1 MLCTVIAIINNNIPR
16 HRTSSK
22 FVETSSASI
31 TLSSVFDLY
40 LLCRVEPYSPTE
52 ITEFTILELLK
63 GFSFNYKKEQRLFRK
78 TYTP

>member
-22 FVETSSASI
+22 FVETCSASI
-31 TLSSVFDLY
+31 TLSSVFDLN

-52 ITEFTILELLK
+52 MTKFTKLGLLK
-63 GFSFNYKKEQRLFRK
+63 GFLLNFKKEQK
-78 TYTP
+78 VSP